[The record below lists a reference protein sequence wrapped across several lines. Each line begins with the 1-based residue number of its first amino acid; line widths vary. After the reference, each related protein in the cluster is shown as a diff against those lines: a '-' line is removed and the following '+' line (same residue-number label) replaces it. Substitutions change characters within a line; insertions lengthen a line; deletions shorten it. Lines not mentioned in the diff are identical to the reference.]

1 MIEQIK
7 TTAVQLA
14 DAFIRDEDEFE
25 KEYEDIKNDKYISI
39 ISKLAQLYYN
49 IKVGIVSRRDAVKIQ
64 NRILDE
70 LEVV

>member
-7 TTAVQLA
+7 KTAVHLA
-14 DAFIRDEDEFE
+14 DVFICDEDEFE
-25 KEYEDIKNDKYISI
+25 KEYDGMKNDKYITI